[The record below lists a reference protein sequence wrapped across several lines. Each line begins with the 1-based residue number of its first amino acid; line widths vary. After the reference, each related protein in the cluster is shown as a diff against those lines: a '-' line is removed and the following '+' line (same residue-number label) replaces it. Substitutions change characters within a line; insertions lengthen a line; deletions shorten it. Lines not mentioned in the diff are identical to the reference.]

1 MNKKE
6 LIDAV
11 AARMDVTKK
20 ESAMFVD
27 AVIGTIADEMAEGG
41 KVALVGFGTFETVKR
56 NERKCRNLQTG
67 EEMIVAAKMAP
78 KFRPSKSLKDI
89 VACLELDA
97 VDEPEV
103 EAAE

>member
-11 AARMDVTKK
+11 ATTTDITKR
-20 ESAMFVD
+20 EAAIYVE
-27 AVIGTIADEMAEGG
+27 AVVAALTEEISNGG
-41 KVALVGFGTFETVKR
+41 KVSLVGFGTFECVKR

-67 EEMIVAAKMAP
+67 AEMLVSAKMAP
-78 KFRPSKSLKDI
+78 KFRPSKTLKDA
-89 VACLELDA
+89 VAGLEVTGD
-97 VDEPEV
+97 